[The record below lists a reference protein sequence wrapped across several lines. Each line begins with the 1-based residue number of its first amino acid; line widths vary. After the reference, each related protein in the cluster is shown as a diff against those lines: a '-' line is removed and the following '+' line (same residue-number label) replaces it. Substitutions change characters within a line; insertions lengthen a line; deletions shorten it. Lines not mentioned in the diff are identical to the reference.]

1 MFFCLLTFE
10 TLHKFFWFYQNFEFS
25 WLHDVWRFTFCTTMK
40 VFRSIIN
47 GQWFWQKLDLI
58 QHSIW
63 IYLKVFPSN
72 IICRRFWQDPDYIEG
87 PKQYHVQNPHL
98 ILHDIWMYLKFFNIY
113 ESISSDM
120 MCQFCKIFE
129 YFGECFE
136 RYDVPMILA
145 KRCLPGP
152 TSLAPPPT
160 LKCVP
165 LPKSFSSTLF
175 SLSLFYTIFGGIY
188 FHFFVSDFLGFCSN
202 A

>member
-63 IYLKVFPSN
+63 IYLQVFPSN

-98 ILHDIWMYLKFFNIY
+98 IWHDI
-113 ESISSDM
+113 
-120 MCQFCKIFE
+120 CKIFE

-152 TSLAPPPT
+152 TSLAPTPT
-160 LKCVP
+160 LKCV
-165 LPKSFSSTLF
+165 
-175 SLSLFYTIFGGIY
+175 LSLPRSSPT
-188 FHFFVSDFLGFCSN
+188 SS
-202 A
+202 